1 MAKHVLKLEADVDFD
16 LVGICSHHPDY
27 RLCWALNDQLR
38 LRLTK
43 ANEPFCVSNKKGG
56 VVSEHSFYEWFDEVN
71 HIEYYF
77 IKNKGGGKYLIPE
90 EPQIDYFLV
99 LRENNI
105 VAISALVA
113 QLKQNSGI
121 ITALEIDAVNL
132 KSADKLIF

>member
-1 MAKHVLKLEADVDFD
+1 MAKHILKLEANVDFD

-27 RLCWALNDQLR
+27 RLCWALNEQMS

-56 VVSEHSFYEWFDEVN
+56 VVSEHSFYEWFDETN

-99 LRENNI
+99 LRENYLLD
-105 VAISALVA
+105 ISELVA
-113 QLKQNSGI
+113 DLKQNSGI
-121 ITALEIDAVNL
+121 ITAFNLDVDTL